1 MVFTLEGN
9 YMKMKKAEALFQR
22 LVKNEIS
29 RPEFEE
35 LLEGLGDTETVTN
48 LEEAMRVHFEAIL
61 SEHAKKIKLKAKE
74 QQNYSENS
82 RE

>member
-9 YMKMKKAEALFQR
+9 YMKKKKAEALYQR

-35 LLEGLGDTETVTN
+35 LLKGLEDTEMTAG
-48 LEEAMRVHFEAIL
+48 LEEVMRTHFDAIL
-61 SEHAKKIKLKAKE
+61 SEHDEKIKFKTKE
-74 QQNYSENS
+74 HKVYSKNS
-82 RE
+82 KE